1 MTRDLK
7 LALVPAIKRRLA
19 RLDDARSDV
28 ADAALKARRPSVLER
43 HRYTC
48 GACGYVAKSAA
59 HLDVHHL
66 DDDHHNNDEANL
78 VAACHTCHPHQHVGE
93 VAVRADQWAQGL
105 GKQSGLAHVPELS
118 AADLCLLMRAIGAA
132 LLDEQSRADAL
143 HIYEEIMERTEVTEQ
158 RLGAWKAAD
167 FAAAMAQL
175 SDEQYRYRHK
185 VLQPERLVF
194 SQKVLEVVGREFVAD
209 YPSLPVSAWPTVAAR
224 ATGGAGGAGGFGGAT
239 TGTASG

>member
-1 MTRDLK
+1 
-7 LALVPAIKRRLA
+7 
-19 RLDDARSDV
+19 
-28 ADAALKARRPSVLER
+28 
-43 HRYTC
+43 
-48 GACGYVAKSAA
+48 
-59 HLDVHHL
+59 
-66 DDDHHNNDEANL
+66 
-78 VAACHTCHPHQHVGE
+78 
-93 VAVRADQWAQGL
+93 
-105 GKQSGLAHVPELS
+105 
-118 AADLCLLMRAIGAA
+118 MRAIGAA

-224 ATGGAGGAGGFGGAT
+224 ATGGAGGFGGAT
-239 TGTASG
+239 TGHASG